1 MEHIAESG
9 LIENAHEGMGLITSI
24 LLLLVFSRILG
35 ELMNRMK
42 QSPVVGEIL
51 AGIILGPA
59 VLGFIQPTLELKGI
73 AELSVF
79 LILLSAGLEMDFRQ
93 VMKAFIGRG
102 SILGAVSFLVP
113 LAGGVLLGIAFNKTA
128 TQTVILALVL
138 AITALPVILRVL
150 SNFKL
155 LDHPISQFSIA
166 TAMFNDV
173 AALFCLGVVLGLPAT
188 QFSFPELLSS
198 VQHTGGKLMLFA
210 VLMLAVYYG
219 FQWAGTQRGLLEK
232 QLTRVINLF
241 GKESLFGLTILFVL
255 VVGSLSEELSS
266 HFVIG
271 VFFGGLLISK
281 DAIGPALYK
290 SLEETLNSIT
300 TGFLAPIFFAFIGL
314 NFSWSP
320 LQSFW
325 GICFAGALIAVSIG
339 SKVIS
344 SKIAGKWAKVDPKVA
359 LGIGIIL
366 NCRGTM
372 DLVVADIA
380 LTRGVIG
387 TDLFSSLVLLSVVST
402 VLTPILF
409 SKLVFPHIKMPAEPK
424 PVKVP
429 VPKPPAAG
437 TVPPPPTRVPPTP
450 Q

>member
-1 MEHIAESG
+1 MEHLAEPG
-9 LIENAHEGMGLITSI
+9 LIENSHETVGLITSI
-24 LLLLVFSRILG
+24 LLLLVFSRLLG
-35 ELMNRMK
+35 ELMNRLK

-59 VLGFIQPTLELKGI
+59 ALGFIQPTLELKGI
-73 AELSVF
+73 SELSVF
-79 LILLSAGLEMDFRQ
+79 LILLSAGLEMDFRE

-102 SILGAVSFLVP
+102 SILGAVSFLIP
-113 LAGGVLLGIAFNKTA
+113 LSSGILLGILFSKTA
-128 TQTVILALVL
+128 TQTVILALVI
-138 AITALPVILRVL
+138 AITALPVIIRIF

-155 LDHPISQFSIA
+155 LNHPISQFSIA
-166 TAMFNDV
+166 TAMFNDI
-173 AALFCLGVVLGLPAT
+173 AALFFLGVVLGLPAA
-188 QFSFPELLSS
+188 QFSFSELLTS
-198 VQHTGGKLMLFA
+198 VQHTGGKLMIFA
-210 VLMLAVYYG
+210 VVMFVIYYV

-232 QLTRVINLF
+232 QLTRIIRLF

-255 VVGSLSEELSS
+255 IVGSLSEELSS

-281 DAIGPALYK
+281 DAIGPKLYK
-290 SLEETLNSIT
+290 NLEETLNSIT

-325 GICFAGALIAVSIG
+325 GICFAVALISVSIG
-339 SKVIS
+339 SKILS
-344 SKIAGKWAKVDPKVA
+344 SKLAGRWAKVDPKVA

-387 TDLFSSLVLLSVVST
+387 TDLFSTLVLLSVVST

-409 SKLVFPHIKMPAEPK
+409 SRLVSPYLQVVPPPEPK
-424 PVKVP
+424 PA
-429 VPKPPAAG
+429 PPQN
-437 TVPPPPTRVPPTP
+437 PPPTPPVFPTP
-450 Q
+450 EKG